1 MKLLILSSF
10 RYQSFS
16 GQGLI
21 LTNTINYLLK
31 KKIEFEIIYFRL
43 DNNYVIESDSLIKE
57 INYFDLPIL
66 NIKQIIK
73 SFLNL
78 RLSGTEYQFLN
89 HVNDISLNYQSIL
102 LFGSAFDPLIS
113 KIPEFSKVPVIYNIT
128 DSITLFE
135 TSRITF
141 FYNFR
146 IFIARKIEK
155 NILTSNFKFV
165 VYVGFKDMMCAKKM
179 VNYDLNKIVYI
190 PLGVNSEVFK
200 PSTFSNNNTIPI
212 ILFTG
217 ILSYKPNH
225 EACIYIINNILP
237 KIRTNYKFKIVGKN
251 PSVQLLKLANLN
263 KSISVVGYVDD
274 ISAEYRNA
282 DIYLC
287 PMRSGAGMKN
297 KILEALSTGL
307 PVITS
312 DIEKHSFE
320 HVPGGIS
327 FCNSDG
333 ELVDKV
339 EFYLKNPLFRI
350 RDGKIG
356 REFVL
361 NSMTWEIRSDK
372 LLELLK

>member
-10 RYQSFS
+10 RYQSIS

-31 KKIEFEIIYFRL
+31 KEIEFEIIYFRL
-43 DNNYVIESDSLIKE
+43 DNNYLVETQSLIKE
-57 INYFDLPIL
+57 INNFILPVL
-66 NIKQIIK
+66 NTKQIIK
-73 SFLNL
+73 SLLNL
-78 RLSGTEYQFLN
+78 RLDNSECQFLN
-89 HVNDISLNYQSIL
+89 QINDISHNYQSIL

-113 KIPEFSKVPVIYNIT
+113 KIPKFSKVPVIYSIT

-135 TSRITF
+135 INRVTF

-146 IFIARKIEK
+146 ILIAKKIEK
-155 NILTSNFKFV
+155 NILTSNFKFI
-165 VYVGFKDMMCAKKM
+165 VYVGFKDMKCAKKM
-179 VNYDLNKIVYI
+179 VNDDLSKIVQI
-190 PLGVNSEVFK
+190 PLGVNSDIFK
-200 PSTFSNNNTIPI
+200 PSENLNINKIPI

-217 ILSYKPNH
+217 ILSYMPNQ

-237 KIRTNYKFKIVGKN
+237 KIKNRYLFKIVGKN
-251 PSVQLLKLANLN
+251 PSVQLLNLATLN
-263 KSISVVGYVDD
+263 KSINVVGYVDD

-297 KILEALSTGL
+297 KILEALSSGL

-312 DIEKHSFE
+312 DIEKYSFE
-320 HVPGGIS
+320 NIPGGIS
-327 FCNSDG
+327 FCTSD
-333 ELVDKV
+333 EDVVDKV
-339 EFYLKNPLFRI
+339 EFYLKNPLI
-350 RDGKIG
+350 RTIDGKIG

-361 NSMTWEIRSDK
+361 NSMTWEIRSNK
-372 LLELLK
+372 LFELLK